1 MSWCT
6 LSTLTLS
13 LSHELSVQQ
22 CQNDSHPGAADLMK
36 NRIRVYRST
45 RIFTLD
51 GCPSATLYR
60 LESYLI
66 IDNVTDMDNGEYT
79 FNVTVTG
86 SGYSSIT
93 DTRSVNILPVV
104 CHRPQ
109 IYSMPLPLSPMA
121 SEVVQKYVSE

>member
-6 LSTLTLS
+6 LSTLSLS

-22 CQNDSHPGAADLMK
+22 CQNDSHLGAADLMT
-36 NRIRVYRST
+36 NRIRIYLTT

-51 GCPSATLYR
+51 GCQSHTVYR
-60 LESYLI
+60 IKSLGYLI

-79 FNVTVTG
+79 FNVTVTA

-93 DTRSVNILPVV
+93 DTRSVNVT
-104 CHRPQ
+104 
-109 IYSMPLPLSPMA
+109 SGMS
-121 SEVVQKYVSE
+121 